1 MYQPISQGNCP
12 KHYLQNLATDGTPRS
27 VDLVLPLLC
36 YINPLI
42 RSPCRQVVARNILD
56 TIRSVADD
64 AEDFENV
71 LNLISRLADDREPS
85 VRSELM
91 EQVCQV
97 LDNRS

>member
-1 MYQPISQGNCP
+1 M
-12 KHYLQNLATDGTPRS
+12 NLIFPSYNYFTLFR
-27 VDLVLPLLC
+27 
-36 YINPLI
+36 
-42 RSPCRQVVARNILD
+42 RQVVARNILD

-91 EQVCQV
+91 EQVQQNS
-97 LDNRS
+97 LP

>member
-1 MYQPISQGNCP
+1 M
-12 KHYLQNLATDGTPRS
+12 
-27 VDLVLPLLC
+27 
-36 YINPLI
+36 
-42 RSPCRQVVARNILD
+42 ARNILD

-91 EQVCQV
+91 EQVQHNSLHV
-97 LDNRS
+97 PNELFSFVQGDPSGRQ

>member
-1 MYQPISQGNCP
+1 M
-12 KHYLQNLATDGTPRS
+12 
-27 VDLVLPLLC
+27 
-36 YINPLI
+36 
-42 RSPCRQVVARNILD
+42 ARNILD

-91 EQVCQV
+91 EQVQPNSLQV
-97 LDNRS
+97 PNELFSFTQGDPSGW

>member
-1 MYQPISQGNCP
+1 MKSYN
-12 KHYLQNLATDGTPRS
+12 YFT
-27 VDLVLPLLC
+27 LL
-36 YINPLI
+36 L
-42 RSPCRQVVARNILD
+42 RRQVVARNILD

-91 EQVCQV
+91 EQVLHSSLHV
-97 LDNRS
+97 PKELFSFV

>member
-1 MYQPISQGNCP
+1 M
-12 KHYLQNLATDGTPRS
+12 NLIFPSYNYFTLFSR
-27 VDLVLPLLC
+27 
-36 YINPLI
+36 
-42 RSPCRQVVARNILD
+42 RQVVARNILD

-91 EQVCQV
+91 EQVQHNS
-97 LDNRS
+97 LP

>member
-1 MYQPISQGNCP
+1 M
-12 KHYLQNLATDGTPRS
+12 
-27 VDLVLPLLC
+27 
-36 YINPLI
+36 
-42 RSPCRQVVARNILD
+42 ARNILD

>member
-1 MYQPISQGNCP
+1 M
-12 KHYLQNLATDGTPRS
+12 
-27 VDLVLPLLC
+27 
-36 YINPLI
+36 
-42 RSPCRQVVARNILD
+42 ARNILD

-91 EQVCQV
+91 EQVQHNSLQV
-97 LDNRS
+97 PNELFSFTQGDPSGW

>member
-1 MYQPISQGNCP
+1 M
-12 KHYLQNLATDGTPRS
+12 
-27 VDLVLPLLC
+27 
-36 YINPLI
+36 
-42 RSPCRQVVARNILD
+42 ARNILD

-91 EQVCQV
+91 EQVQFMTLPLV
-97 LDNRS
+97 PNELFSFTQGDPSGW

>member
-1 MYQPISQGNCP
+1 M
-12 KHYLQNLATDGTPRS
+12 
-27 VDLVLPLLC
+27 
-36 YINPLI
+36 
-42 RSPCRQVVARNILD
+42 ARNILD

-91 EQVCQV
+91 EQVYDTINFMSPMSFSHLYKVTIWLAIRLSLFRFWDFTGWQASTV
-97 LDNRS
+97 PTLSPSKMSI